1 MRVSCR
7 WGSSEL
13 DDGRFWGLSQD
24 NPGHIPCPLRE
35 RRYRDVFIVEISA
48 VARRGATGYRLL
60 VKTTA
65 TARPF
70 WQGHPGLLWSNPN
83 AGDSARIRAALLR
96 PRFAQLLDITLEF
109 GVERVRQEWT
119 VLRVDGTREVERAKA
134 PVERA
139 LRHIEEGFARA
150 AARH

>member
-1 MRVSCR
+1 MPPRMACALMPS
-7 WGSSEL
+7 
-13 DDGRFWGLSQD
+13 
-24 NPGHIPCPLRE
+24 PGT
-35 RRYRDVFIVEISA
+35 SG
-48 VARRGATGYRLL
+48 ARSLL

-65 TARPF
+65 TASPF

-109 GVERVRQEWT
+109 GVKRVRQEWA
-119 VLRVDGTREVERAKA
+119 VLRADGTREVERAKP

-139 LRHIEEGFARA
+139 LRHIEEGVARA

>member
-1 MRVSCR
+1 MRRGVA
-7 WGSSEL
+7 
-13 DDGRFWGLSQD
+13 GLSKK
-24 NPGHIPCPLRE
+24 CPLRE
-35 RRYRDVFIVEISA
+35 RRYRDVFIVAFSA
-48 VARRGATGYRLL
+48 VARRGATGYPLL

-119 VLRVDGTREVERAKA
+119 VLRVDGTREVERAKP